1 MSKDKNEKPIPKKR
15 GRKPK
20 GGKIVT
26 TNVNTIVKNEI
37 INNVVLHLKCKK
49 SDIQSDLL
57 ISELNYNPVL
67 EEVESFSLNNNN
79 KNQNLDL
86 NYYSNY
92 EEKTT
97 NDKKEENN
105 EEKNSKDLK
114 HIWKKLKTL
123 ENDLHTNNINLKKS
137 ACFWCTCEFDNPSI
151 YIPKCKF
158 NDTYKVY
165 GCFCSPECATAYLM
179 KENLESSV
187 KYERYSLLNFIYGK
201 IYQHKKNIKP
211 APDPFYTLDKYYGN
225 LSIQEY
231 RKLLRN
237 ERLLM
242 IIDKPLTRVLPELHE
257 DNENANSSKYILKR
271 NQEPTQKPNMFK

>member
-105 EEKNSKDLK
+105 EEKK
-114 HIWKKLKTL
+114 
-123 ENDLHTNNINLKKS
+123 
-137 ACFWCTCEFDNPSI
+137 
-151 YIPKCKF
+151 
-158 NDTYKVY
+158 
-165 GCFCSPECATAYLM
+165 
-179 KENLESSV
+179 
-187 KYERYSLLNFIYGK
+187 
-201 IYQHKKNIKP
+201 
-211 APDPFYTLDKYYGN
+211 
-225 LSIQEY
+225 
-231 RKLLRN
+231 
-237 ERLLM
+237 
-242 IIDKPLTRVLPELHE
+242 
-257 DNENANSSKYILKR
+257 
-271 NQEPTQKPNMFK
+271 